1 LPTITE
7 IVDDNN
13 GLISHIV
20 IILDIENTECSQ
32 RFDVINPSE
41 ALQCALITM
50 TKNQTFLPHVHPT
63 KSGTQPVQNTQEVW
77 VVITGKVQATLY
89 GIGGELIKNVTLNTG
104 DACITLRGGHNYKSL
119 VDGTIVYEFKT
130 GPYLGPEI
138 DKRAISSIPLES
150 KG

>member
-1 LPTITE
+1 MPTITE
-7 IVDDNN
+7 IVDDTD

-20 IILDIENTECSQ
+20 IILDIKDTEDSQ
-32 RFDVINPSE
+32 RDDVINPSE

-50 TKNQTFLPHVHPT
+50 TQNQTFLPHVHPM
-63 KSGTQPVQNTQEVW
+63 KSGTQPLQNTQEAW

-89 GIGGELIKNVTLNTG
+89 GIGGELIKNVTLNPG

-119 VDGTIVYEFKT
+119 IHGTIVYEFKT

-138 DKRAISSIPLES
+138 DKRAISPIPLES
-150 KG
+150 EG